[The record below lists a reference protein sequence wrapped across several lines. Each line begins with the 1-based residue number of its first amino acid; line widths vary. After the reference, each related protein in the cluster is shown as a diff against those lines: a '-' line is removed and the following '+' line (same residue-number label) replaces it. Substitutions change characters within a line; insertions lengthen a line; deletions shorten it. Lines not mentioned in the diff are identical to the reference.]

1 MKNVL
6 ITGGAGFI
14 GSHTCIEM
22 LEKGFNVCIL
32 DSLANSSIIIINQIE
47 KIIRQNKKN
56 NLGKL
61 FFKKGDLRDISFID
75 SVFTEFKDKN
85 ISFDSVIHFAG
96 LKSVEESVV
105 NPLIYWEVNVISTIN
120 LLKIMNKH
128 KCNNLVFSSSAT
140 IYDQTKKGNFIE
152 NSEKKPINP
161 YGNTKL
167 TIERLLSDLFKSDIN
182 KWKIVNLRYFNPVG
196 AHFSGLI
203 GENPISKPTNL
214 FPILLKV
221 VSKEKNEL
229 SIYGNDWPT
238 KDGTCIRDYIH
249 VMDLADAHVA
259 ALDFIDKNPPQIIS
273 FNIGTGQG
281 TSVLEIIQKF
291 IEVNS
296 VSLPYKFQ
304 SRRKGDS
311 ACVVADNRFALGK
324 LDWRP
329 KRSLDDMCADSFRWS
344 KYALKFHKLEN
355 Y

>member
-22 LEKGFNVCIL
+22 LEKGFNICIL

-196 AHFSGLI
+196 AHYSGLI

-214 FPILLKV
+214 FPLILKV
-221 VSKEKNEL
+221 ASKEKKEL

-238 KDGTCIRDYIH
+238 KDGTCVRDFVH
-249 VMDLADAHVA
+249 VMDLAEAHLA
-259 ALDFIDKNPPQIIS
+259 ALKFLLNNEPQIINL
-273 FNIGTGQG
+273 NIGTGEG
-281 TSVLEIIQKF
+281 TSVLEL
-291 IEVNS
+291 VNS
-296 VSLPYKFQ
+296 FMNTNKCDLPYVFE
-304 SRRKGDS
+304 RRRPGDVPYS
-311 ACVVADNRFALGK
+311 VADNTKALK
-324 LDWRP
+324 LLDWKP
-329 KRSLDDMCADSFRWS
+329 SRSIEDICKDTWRWN
-344 KYALKFHKLEN
+344 KANIKNEN
-355 Y
+355 